1 MSESH
6 TNLLKLA
13 CAAVARVAG
22 IYCRMF
28 PNEIGTALQGRPQ
41 FVSRPGMVKVDKGD
55 VIIRRFQRVPYGLLP
70 GSGDRIGWSTITIT
84 PEMVGRRVAVFTSAE
99 GKVGSDRMSA
109 EQRHWHDTVREAG
122 GVSVEVRE
130 PGDLAAAVRAFV
142 DGLKSQ
148 RPD

>member
-1 MSESH
+1 MSVIHS
-6 TNLLKLA
+6 NLLKLA
-13 CAAVARVAG
+13 CAAAARVTG

-41 FVSRPGMVKVDKGD
+41 FVSKPGMIKVDKGD
-55 VIIRRFQRVPYGLLP
+55 VVIRRFQRVPYGLLP
-70 GSGDRIGWSTITIT
+70 GSGDRIGWSTIEIT

-109 EQRHWHDTVREAG
+109 EQRQWHEAVREAG

-130 PGDLAAAVRAFV
+130 PGDLARGVEAFV

-148 RPD
+148 RPG